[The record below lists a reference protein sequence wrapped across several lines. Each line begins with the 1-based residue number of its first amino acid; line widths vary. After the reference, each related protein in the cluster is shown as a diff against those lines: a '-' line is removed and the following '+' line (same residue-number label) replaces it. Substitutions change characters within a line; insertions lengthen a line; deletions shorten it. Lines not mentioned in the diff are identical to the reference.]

1 MRWRA
6 FAAEPVGRVLWI
18 EQVAQHN
25 AFNYLIIM
33 KKMISKWLFAAL
45 AAASPGAFAQ
55 PFATGPVQQQ
65 LREVYRELVEINT
78 TDSAGSC
85 TEAAHAMA
93 VHLRKAGLAPAD
105 LQVLV
110 PPGAA
115 KKGNL
120 VARLRGTG
128 AKKPLLLLAHV
139 DVVEAKRED
148 WKRDPFMLVEEDGYF
163 YARGA
168 ADDKAM
174 AAAFVA
180 NLMRYRSE
188 NYRPER
194 DIVLALTCDE
204 EIIPSPANGVEFL
217 LREHRPLVQAELA
230 LNEGGG
236 GQLDK
241 SGRRVRLTI
250 QAGEKVFQGYRLEAT
265 NPGGHSAQPRAD
277 NALYDLARGL
287 ARLGD
292 FEFPAK
298 LLPVTR
304 ASFSR
309 MAGILGGQVAQDMKA
324 VAAEPPDPQAIAR
337 LSRNPSYN
345 AQLRTT
351 CVATMAEA
359 GEATNSLPQR
369 ARAVVNC
376 RVLPGEPV
384 AEVAATLARVIDNP
398 RITVTP
404 MGEAVL
410 SPPAP
415 LDERILG
422 PVQSIAQAMWPGVP
436 LVPTMSAGATDSRF
450 LNNAG
455 IPTYGISGM
464 FNEPETSGV
473 HGLNERLP
481 VRSLYEGQEFLY
493 RLVKALAGGG

>member
-1 MRWRA
+1 
-6 FAAEPVGRVLWI
+6 
-18 EQVAQHN
+18 
-25 AFNYLIIM
+25 M
-33 KKMISKWLFAAL
+33 KFKLFVMISVILQGFVTVVH
-45 AAASPGAFAQ
+45 AQ
-55 PFATGPVQQQ
+55 EMAIGPIQRQ

-78 TDSAGSC
+78 TDSTGNC
-85 TEAAHAMA
+85 TDAAQAMGA
-93 VHLRKAGLAPAD
+93 RLRSAGLAAAD
-105 LQVLV
+105 VQLLS
-110 PPGAA
+110 PPGGA
-115 KKGNL
+115 KKRNL
-120 VARLRGTG
+120 VARLRGNG
-128 AKKPLLLLAHV
+128 AKKPLLLLAHI

-148 WKRDPFMLVEEDGYF
+148 WKRDPFKLIEEDGHF

-180 NLMRYRSE
+180 NLMRYRTE
-188 NYRPER
+188 KYIPDR

-204 EIIPSPANGVEFL
+204 EIIPSPHNGVEFL
-217 LREHRPLVQAELA
+217 LKNHRSLLDAELA

-241 SGRRVRLTI
+241 SGKRVRLTI
-250 QAGEKVFQGYRLEAT
+250 QAGEKVFQSYRLEAT
-265 NPGGHSAQPRAD
+265 NPGGHSAQPRRD

-304 ASFSR
+304 ASFAR
-309 MAGILGGQVAQDMKA
+309 MAGILTGQVAEDMKA
-324 VAAEPPDPQAIAR
+324 VAAEPPDASAIAR
-337 LSRNPSYN
+337 LSRTPSYN

-351 CVATMAEA
+351 CVATMADA

-376 RVLPGEPV
+376 RVLPGESV
-384 AEVAATLARVIDNP
+384 AEVRSTLTRVLDNE

-404 MGEAVL
+404 MGNAVL

-422 PVQSIAQAMWPGVP
+422 PVQSIAMAMWPGVP

-473 HGLNERLP
+473 HAVNERLP

>member
-1 MRWRA
+1 MK
-6 FAAEPVGRVLWI
+6 VLLLW
-18 EQVAQHN
+18 
-25 AFNYLIIM
+25 FFLLIIQG
-33 KKMISKWLFAAL
+33 FGAL
-45 AAASPGAFAQ
+45 AHAQDIAF
-55 PFATGPVQQQ
+55 GPVQRQM
-65 LREVYRELVEINT
+65 REVYRELVEINT
-78 TDSAGSC
+78 TESSGSC
-85 TEAAHAMA
+85 TLAAQAMGA
-93 VHLRKAGLAPAD
+93 RLRKAGLPAAD
-105 LQVLV
+105 VQVLV
-110 PPGAA
+110 PPGGP

-120 VARLRGTG
+120 VARLRGNG
-128 AKKPLLLLAHV
+128 AKKPLLLLAHI

-148 WKRDPFMLVEEDGYF
+148 WKRDPFKLIEEDGYF

-168 ADDKAM
+168 SDDKAM

-180 NLMRYRSE
+180 NLMRYRAE
-188 NYRPER
+188 KYTAER

-204 EIIPSPANGVEFL
+204 EIIPSSYNGAEFL
-217 LREHRPLVQAELA
+217 LKNHRALLDAEIA

-241 SGRRVRLTI
+241 SGKRVRLTI
-250 QAGEKVFQGYRLEAT
+250 QAGEKVFQSYRLEVT
-265 NPGGHSAQPRAD
+265 NPGGHSAQPRRD

-304 ASFSR
+304 ASFAR
-309 MAGILGGQVAQDMKA
+309 MGTILSGQVAEDMKA
-324 VAAEPPDPQAIAR
+324 VAADPPDGAAIER
-337 LSRNPSYN
+337 LSRSPSYN

-376 RVLPGEPV
+376 RVLPGESV
-384 AEVAATLARVIDNP
+384 AEVRSTLQRVLDNE
-398 RITVTP
+398 RISVTP
-404 MGEAVL
+404 MGEPVL

-415 LDERILG
+415 LDDRILG
-422 PVQSIAQAMWPGVP
+422 PVQSIAAAMWPGVP

-450 LNNAG
+450 FNNAG

-464 FNEPETSGV
+464 FNEPESSGV

-493 RLVKALAGGG
+493 RLVKALAGGR

>member
-1 MRWRA
+1 MQ
-6 FAAEPVGRVLWI
+6 L
-18 EQVAQHN
+18 
-25 AFNYLIIM
+25 
-33 KKMISKWLFAAL
+33 
-45 AAASPGAFAQ
+45 
-55 PFATGPVQQQ
+55 Q
-65 LREVYRELVEINT
+65 LRDVYRELVEINT
-78 TDSAGSC
+78 TDSSGSC
-85 TEAAHAMA
+85 TDAARAMGER
-93 VHLRKAGLAPAD
+93 LRKAGLAD
-105 LQVLV
+105 TDVQVLV
-110 PPGAA
+110 PPGAP

-120 VARLRGTG
+120 VARFRGTG
-128 AKKPLLLLAHV
+128 AKKPLLLLAHI

-148 WKRDPFMLVEEDGYF
+148 WKRDPFKLVEEDGHF

-180 NLMRYRSE
+180 NLMRFQSE
-188 NYRPER
+188 KYRPDR
-194 DIVLALTCDE
+194 DVVLALTCDE
-204 EIIPSPANGVEFL
+204 EIIPSPANGVEYL
-217 LREHRPLVQAELA
+217 LKNHRALLDAELA

-241 SGRRVRLTI
+241 SGKRVRMTI
-250 QAGEKVFQGYRLEAT
+250 QAGEKVFQSYRLEVT
-265 NPGGHSAQPRAD
+265 NPGGHSAQPRKD

-292 FEFPAK
+292 FDFPAK

-304 ASFSR
+304 ASFAR
-309 MAGILGGQVAQDMKA
+309 MADILGGPVGQDLKLVAGD
-324 VAAEPPDPQAIAR
+324 PPDVEAIAR

-351 CVATMAEA
+351 CVATMADA
-359 GEATNSLPQR
+359 GEATNALPQR

-376 RVLPGEPV
+376 RVLPGESV
-384 AEVAATLARVIDNP
+384 TEVTSTLVRVLDNE

-422 PVQSIAQAMWPGVP
+422 PVKAVSDAMWPGVP
-436 LVPTMSAGATDSRF
+436 LVATMSAGATDSRF

-455 IPTYGISGM
+455 IPTYGVSGM
-464 FNEPETSGV
+464 FNESESAGV
-473 HGLNERLP
+473 HALNERLP

-493 RLVKALAGGG
+493 RLVKTLAGGR

>member
-1 MRWRA
+1 MKVVKLCA
-6 FAAEPVGRVLWI
+6 AGLLLAMSATPVFA
-18 EQVAQHN
+18 QD
-25 AFNYLIIM
+25 
-33 KKMISKWLFAAL
+33 AA
-45 AAASPGAFAQ
+45 PGA
-55 PFATGPVQQQ
+55 VQHQ

-85 TEAAHAMA
+85 TEAAQAMGA
-93 VHLRKAGLAPAD
+93 RLRSAGLPATEV
-105 LQVLV
+105 QVLV
-110 PPGAA
+110 PPGGP

-120 VARLRGTG
+120 VARLRGSG
-128 AKKPLLLLAHV
+128 AQKPLLLLAHI

-148 WKRDPFMLVEEDGYF
+148 WKRDPFKLIEEDGYF

-180 NLMRYRSE
+180 NLMRFRSE
-188 NYRPER
+188 NYRAER
-194 DIVLALTCDE
+194 DIILALTCDE
-204 EIIPSPANGVEFL
+204 EIIPSPYNGVEFL
-217 LREHRPLVQAELA
+217 LRNHRTLLEADLA

-241 SGRRVRLTI
+241 SGRPVRLSI
-250 QAGEKVFQGYRLEAT
+250 QAGEMVFQSFRLEVT
-265 NPGGHSAQPRAD
+265 NPGGHSAQPRPD

-304 ASFSR
+304 ASFAR
-309 MAGILGGQVAQDMKA
+309 MATILSGTVAADLKA
-324 VAAEPPDPQAIAR
+324 ASAEPPDSAAIAR
-337 LSRNPSYN
+337 LSRSPSYN

-359 GEATNSLPQR
+359 GHATNALPQR
-369 ARAVVNC
+369 AQAVVNC
-376 RVLPGEPV
+376 RVLPGDSVE
-384 AEVAATLARVIDNP
+384 EVKSTLQRVLGND
-398 RITVTP
+398 RIAVTP

-415 LDERILG
+415 LDARILG
-422 PVQSIAQAMWPGVP
+422 PVESIAAAMWPGVP

-464 FNEPETSGV
+464 FSEPETSGV

-481 VRSLYEGQEFLY
+481 VRSLYEGQDFLY
-493 RLVKALAGGG
+493 RLVKALAGGR

>member
-1 MRWRA
+1 MQ
-6 FAAEPVGRVLWI
+6 L
-18 EQVAQHN
+18 
-25 AFNYLIIM
+25 
-33 KKMISKWLFAAL
+33 
-45 AAASPGAFAQ
+45 
-55 PFATGPVQQQ
+55 Q
-65 LREVYRELVEINT
+65 LRDVYRELVEINT
-78 TDSAGSC
+78 TDSSGSC
-85 TEAAHAMA
+85 TDAARAMGER
-93 VHLRKAGLAPAD
+93 LRKAGLAD
-105 LQVLV
+105 TDVQVLV
-110 PPGAA
+110 PPGAP

-120 VARLRGTG
+120 VARFRGTG
-128 AKKPLLLLAHV
+128 AKKPLLLLAHI

-148 WKRDPFMLVEEDGYF
+148 WKRDPFKLVEEDGHF

-180 NLMRYRSE
+180 NLMRFRSE
-188 NYRPER
+188 KYRPDR
-194 DIVLALTCDE
+194 DVVLALTCDE
-204 EIIPSPANGVEFL
+204 EIIPSPANGVEYL
-217 LREHRPLVQAELA
+217 LKNHRALLDAELA

-241 SGRRVRLTI
+241 SGKRVRMTI
-250 QAGEKVFQGYRLEAT
+250 QAGEKVFQSYRLEVT
-265 NPGGHSAQPRAD
+265 NPGGHSAQPRKD

-292 FEFPAK
+292 FDFPAK

-304 ASFSR
+304 ASFAR
-309 MAGILGGQVAQDMKA
+309 MADILGGAVGQDLKLVAGD
-324 VAAEPPDPQAIAR
+324 PPDVEAIAR

-351 CVATMAEA
+351 CVATMADA
-359 GEATNSLPQR
+359 GEATNALPQR

-376 RVLPGEPV
+376 RVLPGESV
-384 AEVAATLARVIDNP
+384 AEVTSTLVRVLDNE

-422 PVQSIAQAMWPGVP
+422 PVKAVSDAMWPGVP

-455 IPTYGISGM
+455 IPTYGVSGM
-464 FNEPETSGV
+464 FNESESAGV
-473 HGLNERLP
+473 HALNERLP

-493 RLVKALAGGG
+493 RLVKTLAGGR

>member
-1 MRWRA
+1 MKVKHFFWI
-6 FAAEPVGRVLWI
+6 AAIFQGFVTV
-18 EQVAQHN
+18 VHAQE
-25 AFNYLIIM
+25 
-33 KKMISKWLFAAL
+33 AAI
-45 AAASPGAFAQ
+45 
-55 PFATGPVQQQ
+55 GPIQGQ

-78 TDSAGSC
+78 TDSSGSC
-85 TEAAHAMA
+85 TEAAQAMGA
-93 VHLRKAGLAPAD
+93 RLRSAGLAAAD
-105 LQVLV
+105 VLV
-110 PPGAA
+110 LSPPGGP

-120 VARLRGTG
+120 VARLRGNG
-128 AKKPLLLLAHV
+128 AKKPLLLLAHI

-148 WKRDPFMLVEEDGYF
+148 WKRDPFKLVEENGYF

-168 ADDKAM
+168 SDDKAM

-180 NLMRYRSE
+180 NLMRYRME
-188 NYRPER
+188 KYTPER

-204 EIIPSPANGVEFL
+204 EIIPSPHNGVEYL
-217 LREHRPLVQAELA
+217 LKNHRALLDAELA

-241 SGRRVRLTI
+241 SGERVRLTI
-250 QAGEKVFQGYRLEAT
+250 QAGEKVFQSYRLEVT
-265 NPGGHSAQPRAD
+265 NSGGHSAQPRRD

-304 ASFSR
+304 ASFAR
-309 MAGILGGQVAQDMKA
+309 MAGILSGQVALDMKA
-324 VAAEPPDPQAIAR
+324 VAAEPPDAGAIAR
-337 LSRNPSYN
+337 LSRSPSYN

-351 CVATMAEA
+351 CVATMADA

-376 RVLPGEPV
+376 RVLPGESV
-384 AEVAATLARVIDNP
+384 AEVRSTLTRVLDNE
-398 RITVTP
+398 RISVTP
-404 MGEAVL
+404 MGDAVL

-415 LDERILG
+415 LDERILA
-422 PVQSIAQAMWPGVP
+422 PVQSIAAAMWPGVP

-473 HGLNERLP
+473 HAVNERLP

-493 RLVKALAGGG
+493 RLVKALSGGR

>member
-1 MRWRA
+1 MQ
-6 FAAEPVGRVLWI
+6 L
-18 EQVAQHN
+18 
-25 AFNYLIIM
+25 
-33 KKMISKWLFAAL
+33 
-45 AAASPGAFAQ
+45 
-55 PFATGPVQQQ
+55 Q
-65 LREVYRELVEINT
+65 LRDVYRELVEINT
-78 TDSAGSC
+78 TDSSGSC
-85 TEAAHAMA
+85 TDAARAMGER
-93 VHLRKAGLAPAD
+93 LRKAGLAD
-105 LQVLV
+105 TDVQVLV
-110 PPGAA
+110 PPGAP

-120 VARLRGTG
+120 VARFRGTG
-128 AKKPLLLLAHV
+128 AKKPLLLLAHI

-148 WKRDPFMLVEEDGYF
+148 WKRDPFKLVEEDGHF

-180 NLMRYRSE
+180 NLMRFQSE
-188 NYRPER
+188 KYRPDR
-194 DIVLALTCDE
+194 DVVLALTCDE
-204 EIIPSPANGVEFL
+204 EIIPSPANGVEYL
-217 LREHRPLVQAELA
+217 LKNHRALLDAELA

-241 SGRRVRLTI
+241 SGKRVRMTI
-250 QAGEKVFQGYRLEAT
+250 QAGEKVFQSYRLEVT
-265 NPGGHSAQPRAD
+265 NPGGHSAQPRKD

-292 FEFPAK
+292 FDFPAK

-304 ASFSR
+304 ASFAR
-309 MAGILGGQVAQDMKA
+309 MADILGGAVGQDLKLVAGD
-324 VAAEPPDPQAIAR
+324 PPDVEAIAR

-351 CVATMAEA
+351 CVATMADA
-359 GEATNSLPQR
+359 GEATNALPQR

-376 RVLPGEPV
+376 RVLPGESV
-384 AEVAATLARVIDNP
+384 TEVTSTLVRVLDNE

-422 PVQSIAQAMWPGVP
+422 PVKAVSDAMWPGVP

-455 IPTYGISGM
+455 IPTYGVSGM
-464 FNEPETSGV
+464 FNESESAGV
-473 HGLNERLP
+473 HALNERLP

-493 RLVKALAGGG
+493 RLVKTLAGGR

>member
-1 MRWRA
+1 MKVKLYW
-6 FAAEPVGRVLWI
+6 VLAMQI
-18 EQVAQHN
+18 
-25 AFNYLIIM
+25 
-33 KKMISKWLFAAL
+33 L
-45 AAASPGAFAQ
+45 AGSPQAYAQ
-55 PFATGPVQQQ
+55 PSALSPVQIQ

-78 TDSAGSC
+78 TDSSGSC
-85 TEAAHAMA
+85 TEAAQAMGA
-93 VHLRKAGLAPAD
+93 RLRAAGLPAAD
-105 LQVLV
+105 VQVLV
-110 PPGAA
+110 PPGAP

-120 VARLRGTG
+120 VARLRGNG
-128 AKKPLLLLAHV
+128 AKKALLLLAHI

-148 WKRDPFMLVEEDGYF
+148 WKRDPFKLIEEEGYF

-180 NLMRYRSE
+180 NFARYRGEKFS
-188 NYRPER
+188 PDR
-194 DIVLALTCDE
+194 DIILALTCDE
-204 EIIPSPANGVEFL
+204 EIIPSPNNGVEFL
-217 LREHRPLVQAELA
+217 LENHRALLDAELA

-241 SGRRVRLTI
+241 SGKRVRLTI
-250 QAGEKVFQGYRLEAT
+250 QAGEKVFQSYRLEVT
-265 NPGGHSAQPRAD
+265 NPGGHSAQPRSD

-292 FEFPAK
+292 YQFPAK

-304 ASFSR
+304 ASFAR
-309 MAGILGGQVAQDMKA
+309 MATILTGQVAEDMKA
-324 VAAEPPDPQAIAR
+324 VAAEPADAAAITR

-376 RVLPGEPV
+376 RVLPGESV
-384 AEVAATLARVIDNP
+384 VEVRSTLVRVLDNE
-398 RITVTP
+398 RITITP
-404 MGEAVL
+404 MGEPVL

-422 PVQSIAQAMWPGVP
+422 PVQAIAASMWPGVP

-464 FNEPETSGV
+464 FNDNETSGV

-493 RLVKALAGGG
+493 RLVKALAGGR

>member
-1 MRWRA
+1 MKFKLCFMIWVILQG
-6 FAAEPVGRVLWI
+6 FVTV
-18 EQVAQHN
+18 VHAQES
-25 AFNYLIIM
+25 AI
-33 KKMISKWLFAAL
+33 
-45 AAASPGAFAQ
+45 
-55 PFATGPVQQQ
+55 GPIQRQ

-78 TDSAGSC
+78 TDSTGNC
-85 TEAAHAMA
+85 TDAAQAMGA
-93 VHLRKAGLAPAD
+93 RLRSAGLAAAD
-105 LQVLV
+105 VQLLS
-110 PPGAA
+110 PPGGA

-120 VARLRGTG
+120 VVRLRGNG
-128 AKKPLLLLAHV
+128 VKKPLLLLAHI

-148 WKRDPFMLVEEDGYF
+148 WKRDPFKLIEEDGHF

-180 NLMRYRSE
+180 NLMRYRTE
-188 NYRPER
+188 KYIPDR

-204 EIIPSPANGVEFL
+204 EIIPSPHNGVEFL
-217 LREHRPLVQAELA
+217 LKNHRSLLDAELA

-241 SGRRVRLTI
+241 SGKRVRLTI
-250 QAGEKVFQGYRLEAT
+250 QAGEKVFQSYRLEAT
-265 NPGGHSAQPRAD
+265 NPGGHSAQPRRD

-304 ASFSR
+304 ASFAR
-309 MAGILGGQVAQDMKA
+309 MAGILTGQVAEDMKA
-324 VAAEPPDPQAIAR
+324 VAAEPPDASAIAR
-337 LSRNPSYN
+337 LSRTPSYN

-351 CVATMAEA
+351 CVATMADA

-376 RVLPGEPV
+376 RVLPGESV
-384 AEVAATLARVIDNP
+384 AEVRSTLTRVLDNE

-404 MGEAVL
+404 MGNAVL

-422 PVQSIAQAMWPGVP
+422 PVQSIAMAMWPGVP

-473 HGLNERLP
+473 HAVNERLP

>member
-1 MRWRA
+1 MQ
-6 FAAEPVGRVLWI
+6 L
-18 EQVAQHN
+18 
-25 AFNYLIIM
+25 
-33 KKMISKWLFAAL
+33 
-45 AAASPGAFAQ
+45 
-55 PFATGPVQQQ
+55 Q
-65 LREVYRELVEINT
+65 LRDVYRELVEINT
-78 TDSAGSC
+78 TDSSGSC
-85 TEAAHAMA
+85 TDAARAMGER
-93 VHLRKAGLAPAD
+93 LRKAGLAD
-105 LQVLV
+105 TDVQVLV
-110 PPGAA
+110 PPGAP

-120 VARLRGTG
+120 VARFRGTG
-128 AKKPLLLLAHV
+128 AKKPLLLLAHI

-148 WKRDPFMLVEEDGYF
+148 WKRDPFKLVEEDGHF

-180 NLMRYRSE
+180 NLMRFRSE
-188 NYRPER
+188 KYRPDR
-194 DIVLALTCDE
+194 DVVLALTCDE
-204 EIIPSPANGVEFL
+204 EIIPSPANGVEYL
-217 LREHRPLVQAELA
+217 LKNHRALLDAELA

-241 SGRRVRLTI
+241 SGKRVRMTI
-250 QAGEKVFQGYRLEAT
+250 QAGEKVFQSYRLEVT
-265 NPGGHSAQPRAD
+265 NPGGHSAQPRKD

-292 FEFPAK
+292 FDFPAK

-304 ASFSR
+304 ASFAR
-309 MAGILGGQVAQDMKA
+309 MADILGGPVGQDLKLVAGD
-324 VAAEPPDPQAIAR
+324 PPDVEAIAR

-351 CVATMAEA
+351 CVATMADA
-359 GEATNSLPQR
+359 GEATNALPQR

-376 RVLPGEPV
+376 RVLPGESV
-384 AEVAATLARVIDNP
+384 AEVTSTLVRVLDNE

-422 PVQSIAQAMWPGVP
+422 PVKAVSDAMWPGVP
-436 LVPTMSAGATDSRF
+436 LVATMSAGATDSRF

-455 IPTYGISGM
+455 IPTYGVSGM
-464 FNEPETSGV
+464 FNESESAGV
-473 HGLNERLP
+473 HALNERLP

-493 RLVKALAGGG
+493 RLVKTLAGGR

>member
-1 MRWRA
+1 MKVKHCWA
-6 FAAEPVGRVLWI
+6 IAWLLAGVSASVPAQDAAP
-18 EQVAQHN
+18 
-25 AFNYLIIM
+25 
-33 KKMISKWLFAAL
+33 
-45 AAASPGAFAQ
+45 
-55 PFATGPVQQQ
+55 GPVQRQ

-85 TEAAHAMA
+85 TAAAQAMGA
-93 VHLRKAGLAPAD
+93 RLRKAGLPAAD
-105 LQVLV
+105 VQVLV
-110 PPGAA
+110 PPGGP

-120 VARLRGTG
+120 VARLRGSG
-128 AKKPLLLLAHV
+128 AKRPLLLLAHI
-139 DVVEAKRED
+139 DVVEAKRAD
-148 WKRDPFMLVEEDGYF
+148 WKRDPFKLVEEDGYF

-168 ADDKAM
+168 SDNKAM

-180 NLMRYRSE
+180 NLMRFRAE
-188 NYRPER
+188 NYRAER
-194 DIVLALTCDE
+194 DIILALTCDE
-204 EIIPSPANGVEFL
+204 EIIPSPYNGVEFL
-217 LREHRPLVQAELA
+217 LKSHRASLDAELA

-236 GQLDK
+236 GQFDK
-241 SGRRVRLTI
+241 SGRRVRLSI
-250 QAGEKVFQGYRLEAT
+250 LAGEKVFQSYRLEVT
-265 NPGGHSAQPRAD
+265 NAGGHSASPRPD
-277 NALYDLARGL
+277 NAIYDLARGL

-298 LLPVTR
+298 LLPITR
-304 ASFSR
+304 ASFAR
-309 MAGILGGQVAQDMKA
+309 MAEILTGPEAADMKA
-324 VAAEPPDPQAIAR
+324 VAAEPPDAAAIAR

-345 AQLRTT
+345 AQLRST

-376 RVLPGEPV
+376 RVLPGESV
-384 AEVAATLARVIDNP
+384 QEVRSTLMRVLDNE
-398 RITVTP
+398 RITITP

-415 LDERILG
+415 LDARILA
-422 PVQSIAQAMWPGVP
+422 PVEAIAADMWPGVP
-436 LVPTMSAGATDSRF
+436 LVPTMAGGATDARF

-464 FNEPETSGV
+464 FHDAENTGV

-493 RLVKALAGGG
+493 RLVKALAGGR